1 MDEVK
6 YKKKRRYCIISVWT
20 KNKKWNDCYSGC
32 ARNVLP
38 TGRAILRY

>member
-6 YKKKRRYCIISVWT
+6 YKKGDIVLFRYGQKI
-20 KNKKWNDCYSGC
+20 KKWNDCYSGC